1 MQVPSIG
8 TLEIMNLM
16 STLQQRVAEVLR
28 DTSHEYAADDSE
40 ANAVDSVFDLLQKAE
55 ADLQDAQARIDNL
68 KWKLAKAQEHQA

>member
-1 MQVPSIG
+1 MQIPSTG
-8 TLEIMNLM
+8 TLETMNLM
-16 STLQQRVAEVLR
+16 STLQQRVADVLR

>member
-1 MQVPSIG
+1 MQIPSTG
-8 TLEIMNLM
+8 TLETVNLM
-16 STLQQRVAEVLR
+16 STLQQRVAHVLR